1 MIPAQTL
8 VRVYKSN
15 GAYQSD
21 AAQLARQGW
30 LPTSVT
36 ERRPRAGCARIVLL
50 WWLTLL
56 RPPKPELVVTYQRV
70 QPQMPVAVYAA
81 TIPPGACPR
90 CGHVNADGA
99 FYCGNCRMQLR
110 S

>member
-1 MIPAQTL
+1 MMSAQTL

-21 AAQLARQGW
+21 AANLARQGW
-30 LPTSVT
+30 VPLSVT
-36 ERRPRAGCARIVLL
+36 ERRPRAGCARILLL

-56 RPPKPELVVTYQRV
+56 RPPRPELVVTYQRV
-70 QPQMPVAVYAA
+70 PQQTPVAVYAL
-81 TIPPGACPR
+81 PPGACSR

-99 FYCGNCRMQLR
+99 YYCGNCRMQLR